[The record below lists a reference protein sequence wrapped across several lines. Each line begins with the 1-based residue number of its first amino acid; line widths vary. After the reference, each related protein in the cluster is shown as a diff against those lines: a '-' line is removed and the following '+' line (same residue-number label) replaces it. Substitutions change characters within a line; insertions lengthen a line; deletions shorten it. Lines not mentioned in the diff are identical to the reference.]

1 VSPIVKPL
9 DYVHVDVFAPRPYAG
24 NSLPVFLDC
33 EGLEADQMQAITREL
48 RHFESVFLTAT
59 KSPRTFR
66 VRVFDLNE
74 ELPFAG
80 HPLIGAAAA
89 LHHSSEQ
96 GSTATWSFELIERT
110 VSVDTARTASGY
122 FAALD
127 QGHAHFG
134 AEPVNRAEV
143 AVAFGLDVRDLDCDL
158 PLAVV
163 STGLAYL
170 IVPVTSAGL
179 ARARIRS
186 DITALVRAAGAQFAV
201 LLDESRR
208 EVRHWNNDGVLE
220 DIATGS
226 AAGTIGA
233 YRLRHCK
240 ARSGARFDLEQG
252 RFVGRPSRIEV
263 EPHGSPGEV
272 ASVRVGGNVAIVG
285 RGMLESLP

>member
-1 VSPIVKPL
+1 VKPL

-24 NSLPVFLDC
+24 NSLPVFLEC
-33 EGLEADQMQAITREL
+33 EGLDADQMQAITREL
-48 RHFESVFLTAT
+48 RHFESVFLTST
-59 KSPRTFR
+59 QNPRTFR

-89 LHHSSEQ
+89 LHHSSERAA
-96 GSTATWSFELIERT
+96 TATWSFDLIGRT

-127 QGHAHFG
+127 QGRAHFG
-134 AEPVNRAEV
+134 AEPANRSEV
-143 AVAFGLDVRDLDCDL
+143 AAAFGLDVSDLDPAL

-170 IVPVTSAGL
+170 IIPVTSAGL

-186 DITALVRAAGAQFAV
+186 DVTALVRAAGAQFAV

-263 EPHGSPGEV
+263 EPHGSPADV